1 MPGPIVGN
9 LTRRGVTLGVVPWS
23 QAATWP
29 EMLAV
34 AQLAEALGYEHL
46 WTWDHLLAIYGDPD
60 QPIFEGWSTVAA
72 WAMATR
78 RIRIGL
84 LVDANT
90 TRNPGIVAK
99 SAVTLDHIS
108 AGRAILGL
116 GAGWHELEHHAF
128 GIEFGTS
135 VGQRLDWLDEA
146 TGAIRGLLDGRPVTS
161 PAGSHYA
168 FDDLRHAPG
177 PLQTHLPIMI
187 GGGGE
192 KKTLRTVARYA
203 DLWNVSGS
211 PAELAHKAEVLGEH
225 CRAVGRDI
233 AGIEFSLSVTLAIR
247 DTAAEAESV
256 MRAAIAHNRTPWS
269 KVADDALFMSGSPAE
284 IADRLRPYVEL
295 GFRTILAEQPAPF
308 DVETLKRFSGEVGP
322 LLAS

>member
-1 MPGPIVGN
+1 MPEIRQMISQGID
-9 LTRRGVTLGVVPWS
+9 LGIVPWS

-34 AQLAEALGYEHL
+34 AERVDALGYEHL

-78 RIRIGL
+78 RVRVGL
-84 LVDANT
+84 LVDANS

-116 GAGWHELEHHAF
+116 GAGWHELEHRNF
-128 GIEFGTS
+128 GIDFGAS

-146 TGAIRGLLDGRPVTS
+146 IGAIRQLLDGRAVTS
-161 PAGSHYA
+161 PAGGHYA
-168 FDDLRHAPG
+168 FDALRHAPG
-177 PLQTHLPIMI
+177 PLQAHLPIMI

-203 DLWNVSGS
+203 DMWNVSGT
-211 PAELAHKAEVLGEH
+211 PAQLAHKAEVLAEH
-225 CRAVGRDI
+225 CQAIGRDI
-233 AGIEFSLSVTLAIR
+233 AEIEFSLSVTLAIR

-256 MRAAIAHNRTPWS
+256 MRAAIAHNQTPWS
-269 KVADDALFMSGSPAE
+269 RVADDALFMSGSPAE

-295 GFRTILAEQPAPF
+295 GFRQILAEQPAPF
-308 DVETLKRFSGEVGP
+308 DVETIERFIGEVKP
-322 LLAS
+322 LLA

>member
-1 MPGPIVGN
+1 MHEMPQEIS
-9 LTRRGVTLGVVPWS
+9 LGIVPWS

-34 AQLAEALGYEHL
+34 AQRVEDLGYDSL

-78 RIRIGL
+78 RVRVGL
-84 LVDANT
+84 LVDANS

-108 AGRAILGL
+108 GGRAILGL
-116 GAGWHELEHHAF
+116 GAGWHELEHRKF
-128 GIEFGTS
+128 GIDFGAS

-146 TGAIRGLLDGRPVTS
+146 TGAIRGLLDGQAVTS
-161 PAGSHYA
+161 PAGGHYH
-168 FDDLRHAPG
+168 FDALRHAPR
-177 PLQTHLPIMI
+177 PLQAHLPIMI

-203 DLWNVSGS
+203 DMWNVSGS
-211 PAELAHKAEVLGEH
+211 PAQLAHKADVLGEH
-225 CRAVGRDI
+225 CQAVGRDI

-247 DTAAEAESV
+247 DSAAEAESV

-269 KVADDALFMSGSPAE
+269 RVADDELFMCGSPAE

-295 GFRTILAEQPAPF
+295 GFRQILAEQPAPF
-308 DVETLKRFSGEVGP
+308 DVETLERFIGEVKP
-322 LLAS
+322 LLT

>member
-1 MPGPIVGN
+1 MPEIAQEIS
-9 LTRRGVTLGVVPWS
+9 LGVVPWS

-34 AQLAEALGYEHL
+34 AELVDGLGYEHL

-72 WAMATR
+72 WAMVTQR
-78 RIRIGL
+78 VRIGL

-116 GAGWHELEHHAF
+116 GAGWHGLEHRAF
-128 GIEFGTS
+128 GIDFGAS
-135 VGQRLDWLDEA
+135 VGQRLDWMDEA
-146 TGAIRGLLDGRPVTS
+146 AAAIRPLLDGETVSSAP
-161 PAGSHYA
+161 GGHYA
-168 FDDLRHAPG
+168 FDALRHAPG
-177 PLQTHLPIMI
+177 PLQGHLPIMI

-203 DLWNVSGS
+203 DMWNVSGT
-211 PAELAHKAEVLGEH
+211 PAQLAHKADVLGEH
-225 CRAVGRDI
+225 CLAVGRDI
-233 AGIEFSLSVTLAIR
+233 AGIEFSISVTLAIR

-256 MRAAIAHNRTPWS
+256 MRTAIAHNRTPWS
-269 KVADDALFMSGSPAE
+269 RVADDAAFMSGSPAE

-308 DVETLKRFSGEVGP
+308 DVETLERFIGEVKP
-322 LLAS
+322 LLA

>member
-1 MPGPIVGN
+1 MHEIN
-9 LTRRGVTLGVVPWS
+9 LGIVPWS

-34 AQLAEALGYEHL
+34 AERVDDLGYEHL

-78 RIRIGL
+78 RVRIGL
-84 LVDANT
+84 LIDANS

-108 AGRAILGL
+108 GGRSILGL
-116 GAGWHELEHHAF
+116 GAGWHELEHRNF
-128 GIEFGTS
+128 GIDFGAS

-146 TGAIRGLLDGRPVTS
+146 TGAIRRLLDGGSVTS
-161 PAGSHYA
+161 PAHGHYA

-177 PLQTHLPIMI
+177 PLQGHLPIMI

-203 DLWNVSGS
+203 DMWNVSGT
-211 PAELAHKAEVLGEH
+211 PAELAHKVDVLGEH
-225 CRAVGRDI
+225 CQAVGRDV
-233 AGIEFSLSVTLAIR
+233 AEIEFSLSVTLAIR
-247 DTAAEAESV
+247 DSAAEAESV

-269 KVADDALFMSGSPAE
+269 RVADDDLFMAGSPAE
-284 IADRLRPYVEL
+284 IADRLRPYVDL
-295 GFRTILAEQPAPF
+295 GFRQILAEQPAPF
-308 DVETLKRFSGEVGP
+308 DVETLERFIGEVKP
-322 LLAS
+322 LLA

>member
-1 MPGPIVGN
+1 VA
-9 LTRRGVTLGVVPWS
+9 LGVVPWS

-34 AQLAEALGYEHL
+34 AKLVDTLGYAHL

-78 RIRIGL
+78 RVRIGL
-84 LVDANT
+84 LVDANS

-99 SAVTLDHIS
+99 SAATLDHIS

-116 GAGWHELEHHAF
+116 GAGWHELEHRNF
-128 GIEFGTS
+128 GIDFGSS

-146 TGAIRGLLDGRPVTS
+146 TGAIRELLDGRTVTS
-161 PAGSHYA
+161 PANGHYA
-168 FDDLRHAPG
+168 FDELRHAPA
-177 PLQTHLPIMI
+177 PLQAHLPIMI

-203 DLWNVSGS
+203 DMWNVSGT
-211 PAELAHKAEVLGEH
+211 PAQLAHKVDVLRDH
-225 CRAVGRDI
+225 CADAGRDI
-233 AGIEFSLSVTLAIR
+233 SAIEFSLSVTLAIR
-247 DTAAEAESV
+247 DSAAEAETV

-269 KVADDALFMSGSPAE
+269 RVADDGLFMSGSPAE
-284 IADRLRPYVEL
+284 IADRLRPYAEL

-308 DVETLKRFSGEVGP
+308 DVETLERFIGEVGP
-322 LLAS
+322 LLSGGSQ